1 MQKTMYRKK
10 VDRRRRKS
18 ARTDKKGIA
27 ALAAGAL
34 ALLLLMLGIPG
45 LLVDKIAPVENST
58 KAQPITVQEDEVVIP
73 VYLSKTKQVEQI
85 PMEQYVMGV
94 VAAEMPIEFELEAL
108 KAQALAAR
116 TYITRR
122 IAARDF
128 SNVPVENAWVTDT
141 VTHQA
146 YLSQQDL
153 KNKWKDEAV
162 YKANMEKLQ
171 RAVNETKG
179 EILLHNNKPIEAF
192 FFSTSNGY
200 TENSEDYWNTPAPYL
215 RSVESPWD
223 VQLSPKYKTT
233 VSFPMK
239 DLEAKLGVS
248 HITQDE
254 GKLGMKVLEQT
265 EGHRVK
271 SVRIG
276 GKTFSG
282 KKVREKLGLK
292 SSQFEWAWKGTEVE
306 ITTYGF
312 GHGVGMSQ
320 YGADGMAK
328 EGKKAEEIVKYYYK
342 GVEVGKTG
350 SLLASLG
357 LK

>member
-1 MQKTMYRKK
+1 MDSLTISGKSVPGLFSLFSHRLGSIPGNNLCLTEEIMQKTMYRKK

-179 EILLHNNKPIEAF
+179 EILLYNNKPIEAF
-192 FFSTSNGY
+192 FFL
-200 TENSEDYWNTPAPYL
+200 PAMGI
-215 RSVESPWD
+215 R
-223 VQLSPKYKTT
+223 KTQ
-233 VSFPMK
+233 K
-239 DLEAKLGVS
+239 IIG
-248 HITQDE
+248 I
-254 GKLGMKVLEQT
+254 
-265 EGHRVK
+265 HRPP
-271 SVRIG
+271 I
-276 GKTFSG
+276 
-282 KKVREKLGLK
+282 
-292 SSQFEWAWKGTEVE
+292 
-306 ITTYGF
+306 
-312 GHGVGMSQ
+312 
-320 YGADGMAK
+320 
-328 EGKKAEEIVKYYYK
+328 
-342 GVEVGKTG
+342 
-350 SLLASLG
+350 
-357 LK
+357 